1 MNYKE
6 TPLMRQYFSIKETYP
21 DHILFFRLGDF
32 YEMFGEDAITASK
45 ILNIALTTRDKKK
58 EDAIPLCGVPY
69 HSARIY
75 IKRLLDKGLKVAICE
90 QLEDPKKA
98 KGIVKRDVVRLISSG
113 TVMESDLLN
122 EKEHNFLASVFPG
135 ERGLGLAFLDLTT
148 GEFRTTEHLED
159 DRLIRL
165 QGEISRL
172 EPKEILFPSKFKND
186 KDLMRILSSFSI
198 ELSPVDIVDFGLK
211 EASDLLKTFY
221 DLNQID
227 VLGLNDKPLSCL
239 ASSYIIHYLKQT
251 QKNRFCHI
259 MPPQFYG
266 LSDQMILDHTTLT
279 NLELVRSSDTG
290 AREGTLLNV
299 LDRTSTPMGA
309 RCIKDWIL
317 HPLLM
322 IESIQNRLDAVEELV
337 NKLDI
342 RERIKGF
349 LKNLYDLER
358 ICGRISL
365 RMASPQNL
373 LALKSSI
380 PLIQKIK
387 GEGGC
392 FETRLLKIKI
402 NQCHLLQDV
411 FDLIDNTLE
420 DDPSSKAQ
428 KTGIIKR
435 NVSEE
440 LDRLYEIT
448 YNGRKWIADLESKER
463 KRTGISSLKIGYNKV
478 FGYYIE
484 ITKSNLANVPAE
496 YIRKQTLVNCE
507 RFITEDLKHFENEV
521 LGAEERILKLER
533 EIFDNL
539 LDSLVSHIPS
549 IQETAKAIAQMDCL
563 ISFAEVAAKQ
573 GYIKPNINLSL
584 SLKIKQGRHPV
595 LETRDN
601 ERPFVPN
608 DTFIDCL
615 KQQLIILTG
624 PNMAGKSTYMRQVAL
639 IVLMAQIGSFV
650 PAKSAQIGLVDRIF
664 TRVGAS
670 DRLYKGQSTFMVEM
684 IETANILHQA
694 SRRSLIIMDEIGRG
708 TSTYDGIS
716 IAWAVAEYIHSN
728 KNLGART
735 LFATHYHELTELP
748 NYLERARNY
757 NISVDEEKGEVV
769 FLYHVVEGGS
779 DRSYGVH
786 VAKLASLP
794 KEVIERACQIME
806 DMEDKKG
813 IDFSKSKKI
822 SSYKEVY
829 RPTQLSLF
837 SDPETNILMEIKAL
851 DQSRLSPLKALKK
864 LNEWKQ
870 TLS

>member
-1 MNYKE
+1 MDSKE
-6 TPLMRQYFSIKETYP
+6 TPLMRQYFSIKESYP
-21 DHILFFRLGDF
+21 DYILFFRLGDF
-32 YEMFGEDAITASK
+32 YEMFGKDAITASK
-45 ILNIALTTRDKKK
+45 ILNIALTTRDKKR

-69 HSARIY
+69 HSAQIY
-75 IKRLLDKGLKVAICE
+75 IKRLLDNGLKVAICE

-113 TVMESDLLN
+113 TVLESDLLN
-122 EKEHNFLASVFPG
+122 EKEHNFLASIFP
-135 ERGLGLAFLDLTT
+135 EEEGLGMAFLDLTT
-148 GEFRTTEHLED
+148 GEFRTTEHRED
-159 DRLIRL
+159 DYLIRL
-165 QGEISRL
+165 QGEIGRL
-172 EPKEILFPSKFKND
+172 EPKEILFPKNY
-186 KDLMRILSSFSI
+186 KDLKNLMKILSSFSVEI
-198 ELSPVDIVDFGLK
+198 TPVDIKDFNFN
-211 EASDLLKTFY
+211 EAMDTLKTFY
-221 DLNQID
+221 DLNQVD
-227 VLGLNDKPLSCL
+227 VLGLNDKPFACL
-239 ASSYIIHYLKQT
+239 ASAYIIIYLKRA
-251 QKNRFCHI
+251 QKKPFYHI
-259 MPPQFYG
+259 MPPKFYG
-266 LSDQMILDHTTLT
+266 LGDQMILDHTTLT

-290 AREGTLLNV
+290 AREGTLLSV
-299 LDRTSTPMGA
+299 LDRTATPMGA

-322 IESIQNRLDAVEELV
+322 IESIQNRLDAVEEFL
-337 NKLDI
+337 NKLNI

-349 LKNLYDLER
+349 LKGLYDLER
-358 ICGRISL
+358 ICGRIAL
-365 RMASPQNL
+365 RMATPQNL
-373 LALKSSI
+373 LALKTSI
-380 PLIQKIK
+380 PLIQRIRK
-387 GEGGC
+387 EGLC
-392 FETRLLKIKI
+392 LEAPLLKIKT
-402 NQCHLLQDV
+402 NQCRLLQEV
-411 FDLIDNTLE
+411 YDLIDNTLE

-428 KTGIIKR
+428 KTGLIKR
-435 NVSEE
+435 NVSKE

-448 YNGRKWIADLESKER
+448 HNGRKWIAALEAKER
-463 KRTGISSLKIGYNKV
+463 KRIGISSLKVGYNKV

-484 ITKSNLANVPAE
+484 ITKSNLANVPPE
-496 YIRKQTLVNCE
+496 YIRKQTLVNGE
-507 RFITEDLKHFENEV
+507 RFITEDLKQFENEV
-521 LGAEERILKLER
+521 LGAEEKIMKLER
-533 EIFDNL
+533 EIFDHL

-549 IQETAKAIAQMDCL
+549 IQETAQAIAQMDCL
-563 ISFAEVAAKQ
+563 ISLAEIAAKQ
-573 GYIKPNINLSL
+573 GYIKPNIDLSL
-584 SLKIKQGRHPV
+584 NLKIKQGRHPV
-595 LETRDN
+595 LETREN
-601 ERPFVPN
+601 EGPFVPN
-608 DTFIDCL
+608 DTFIDCI

-694 SRRSLIIMDEIGRG
+694 TQRSLIIMDEIGRG

-748 NYLERARNY
+748 NYLEKARNY
-757 NISVDEEKGEVV
+757 NISVDEEKGRVV

-794 KEVIERACQIME
+794 REVIERACQIME

-813 IDFSKSKKI
+813 IDFSQSKKMSNNREI
-822 SSYKEVY
+822 C

-870 TLS
+870 SLS